1 MLDDAK
7 EMDFEEEKDKVPRNI
22 TLTILKI
29 EMAELV
35 NVSIIYTMRF
45 NYFEEDDYYK
55 KPEKK
60 NLKRK

>member
-35 NVSIIYTMRF
+35 NVSIIYTIHVLTTL
-45 NYFEEDDYYK
+45 K
-55 KPEKK
+55 KMSIIKSP
-60 NLKRK
+60 KRKI

>member
-35 NVSIIYTMRF
+35 NVSIIYTIRVLTTL
-45 NYFEEDDYYK
+45 K
-55 KPEKK
+55 KMIIIKARKEKS
-60 NLKRK
+60 KRK